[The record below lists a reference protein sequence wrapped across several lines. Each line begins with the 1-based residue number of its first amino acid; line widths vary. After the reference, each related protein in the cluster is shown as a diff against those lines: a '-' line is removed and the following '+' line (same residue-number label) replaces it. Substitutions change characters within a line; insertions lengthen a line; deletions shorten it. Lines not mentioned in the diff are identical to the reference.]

1 MKRIHNFLKRLIEI
15 IIHMTFGIRR
25 KGPRVHVHVKNA
37 KTFQSSRTVLMKN
50 SRDHK
55 TERVEAFFVQM
66 LLQFSQSTPSN
77 I

>member
-1 MKRIHNFLKRLIEI
+1 
-15 IIHMTFGIRR
+15 MTFGIRR

-55 TERVEAFFVQM
+55 TERAEAFFVQM

>member
-1 MKRIHNFLKRLIEI
+1 
-15 IIHMTFGIRR
+15 MTFGIRR

-50 SRDHK
+50 SRDQK

-66 LLQFSQSTPSN
+66 LL
-77 I
+77 